1 MASRVRLGA
10 ALALGLGLLMTIAVV
25 AASVIPGSSHALPY
39 PSRDAPHGIAVL
51 QANDTANA
59 LRDDS
64 RYKNCNKKHQ
74 RLNPQPLDQFPLFLT
89 GFPMHYL

>member
-1 MASRVRLGA
+1 VRLGA
-10 ALALGLGLLMTIAVV
+10 ALALGLGLLMAIAVI

-39 PSRDAPHGIAVL
+39 PSRYAPHGIAVL

-64 RYKNCNKKHQ
+64 WYKKFSKKKKKKKAT
-74 RLNPQPLDQFPLFLT
+74 NPLT
-89 GFPMHYL
+89 SPPCS